1 MENAKER
8 KDKKGQKSRRRQ
20 IRKVIVESDLSS
32 TEGDGDFENDVTS
45 DSSDEEYEEEAHGKY
60 KRVFS
65 YETGLIIVHS
75 H

>member
-1 MENAKER
+1 
-8 KDKKGQKSRRRQ
+8 
-20 IRKVIVESDLSS
+20 VESDLSS